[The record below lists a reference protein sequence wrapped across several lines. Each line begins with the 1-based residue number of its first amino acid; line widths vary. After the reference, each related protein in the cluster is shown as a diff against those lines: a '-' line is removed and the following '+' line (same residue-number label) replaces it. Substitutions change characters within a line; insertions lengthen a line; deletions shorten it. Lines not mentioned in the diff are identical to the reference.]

1 MASFTKIPA
10 NNKQGYKWRCVM
22 EGPPDPLTGQRQQV
36 ARVRETKSGAKNAAQ
51 TVIDKMSGGMNTK
64 RAKKMKF
71 SEVVEE
77 WLHSYS
83 KSGVKA
89 STLRIRKFETQI
101 LNTYMSGATIDK
113 PTKSSYQKFLNDL
126 DNQGYEFNT
135 ISGIHATANM
145 IFNWALDEKLRED
158 NPCKKAKIPVKQLTV
173 EQIKQRSISEK
184 YLERNEIEEFLDTV
198 KKFGFADDLELFYLF
213 VFSGMRPGEEC
224 ALQWPDIN
232 IKTFECDVNKT
243 IYYPR
248 GLKGE
253 YELTPPKNEGSIRRF
268 DLDEFI
274 IDMLIK
280 MKERQLWRQKRYKQH
295 FEDFHNGDFVFAHDN
310 GMPYTLSFVNARM
323 QRIIK
328 RTKITKIATPH
339 IWRHTHISM
348 LAEAGVELKTIM
360 KRVGHTDSKTTLK
373 IYTHVTERMKQN
385 STQRVRLEFK
395 NILEI

>member
-1 MASFTKIPA
+1 M
-10 NNKQGYKWRCVM
+10 
-22 EGPPDPLTGQRQQV
+22 
-36 ARVRETKSGAKNAAQ
+36 
-51 TVIDKMSGGMNTK
+51 
-64 RAKKMKF
+64 
-71 SEVVEE
+71 
-77 WLHSYS
+77 
-83 KSGVKA
+83 
-89 STLRIRKFETQI
+89 
-101 LNTYMSGATIDK
+101 
-113 PTKSSYQKFLNDL
+113 
-126 DNQGYEFNT
+126 
-135 ISGIHATANM
+135 
-145 IFNWALDEKLRED
+145 
-158 NPCKKAKIPVKQLTV
+158 
-173 EQIKQRSISEK
+173 
-184 YLERNEIEEFLDTV
+184 
-198 KKFGFADDLELFYLF
+198 
-213 VFSGMRPGEEC
+213 
-224 ALQWPDIN
+224 
-232 IKTFECDVNKT
+232 
-243 IYYPR
+243 
-248 GLKGE
+248 KGE